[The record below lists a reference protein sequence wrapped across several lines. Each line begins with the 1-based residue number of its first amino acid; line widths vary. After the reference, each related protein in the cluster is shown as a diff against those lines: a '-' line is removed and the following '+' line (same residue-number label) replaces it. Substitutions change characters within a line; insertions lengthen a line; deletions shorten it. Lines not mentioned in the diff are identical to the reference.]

1 MVDDLDQALGFQ
13 LPQRFPHWHP
23 ADAVFIGQR
32 LLAQLLAVGELAGQ
46 DATAQGLGDGTGKRL
61 ALDRLQGGHG
71 GWLICQSIGYMQM
84 YSIIRSFTVLAS
96 GKTEHFCRDFIRM
109 GKGEK

>member
-1 MVDDLDQALGFQ
+1 M
-13 LPQRFPHWHP
+13 
-23 ADAVFIGQR
+23 
-32 LLAQLLAVGELAGQ
+32 LLNTGG
-46 DATAQGLGDGTGKRL
+46 TSDG
-61 ALDRLQGGHG
+61 
-71 GWLICQSIGYMQM
+71 LICQSIGYMQM